1 LKFYPSHSDYVL
13 IPSKMTIITNHRITS
28 YKKARRLSPTVVKT
42 PCKVQPLF
50 NKKRNTT
57 LEKLMAAVM
66 YAQKITKAA
75 PTPHPSPV
83 LRPAASA
90 PLAKMTQR
98 VVYVWDK
105 EYVVEIPAEFDIYE
119 GLRRWY
125 PDLYRAVMQEEELI
139 RAEPSTPPL
148 SEEEMEEAWARYEYL
163 EYLSDY

>member
-1 LKFYPSHSDYVL
+1 
-13 IPSKMTIITNHRITS
+13 M
-28 YKKARRLSPTVVKT
+28 
-42 PCKVQPLF
+42 
-50 NKKRNTT
+50 
-57 LEKLMAAVM
+57 
-66 YAQKITKAA
+66 
-75 PTPHPSPV
+75 
-83 LRPAASA
+83 
-90 PLAKMTQR
+90 
-98 VVYVWDK
+98 WDK